1 MRDQPTEGIQQS
13 INVGIE
19 ETIGIRAD
27 PEVGVLLVER
37 YLDFAQRLAD
47 YYVVMA
53 KGAVE
58 ACGDTR
64 APRPPSSRPSER
76 ATGVRTDSLLG
87 LLQLADG
94 LCPVGGFALVW
105 ARDLRSGRHALGPS

>member
-64 APRPPSSRPSER
+64 APRPPSSHPSER